1 MTVSDGKQAAH
12 FTTFHSSLIILPP
25 HSNGVP
31 RSIILKQ
38 ILTET
43 QPDSAQR
50 QTIFVSPL
58 PLSLLTIR
66 FNVSER
72 FELSDQAQELLYSPP
87 RENSQM
93 PIPRPD
99 SSIVNSKSNVPPSTN
114 CPQHFVSSGDT
125 DVNLLSGEDEF
136 KANLLEYSRSVIKS
150 AMDHTPKETQAL
162 EDTMIVY
169 KEIVVAQYKQAK
181 NTITTLEM
189 DLLAAREAIR
199 QSQGS
204 NEALKADQ
212 ARLNADLKLE
222 MQITDEVKRMYQAQ
236 MAKENRDFESWKK
249 ERARRQDLEVEIE
262 TLKQDKKR
270 KREHV
275 AEIWEKVEK
284 VKIHK

>member
-1 MTVSDGKQAAH
+1 
-12 FTTFHSSLIILPP
+12 
-25 HSNGVP
+25 
-31 RSIILKQ
+31 
-38 ILTET
+38 
-43 QPDSAQR
+43 
-50 QTIFVSPL
+50 
-58 PLSLLTIR
+58 
-66 FNVSER
+66 
-72 FELSDQAQELLYSPP
+72 
-87 RENSQM
+87 
-93 PIPRPD
+93 
-99 SSIVNSKSNVPPSTN
+99 
-114 CPQHFVSSGDT
+114 
-125 DVNLLSGEDEF
+125 VNLLSGEDEF